1 MPLIPFLL
9 GIVVGSAIT
18 YVAKDDASKS
28 ALKSTGGKITDGFG
42 ALTEKATHM
51 FKKDEDAV
59 DEVVEKAEVVDVE
72 DGVVA
77 S

>member
-1 MPLIPFLL
+1 MPLIPFFL

-18 YVAKDDASKS
+18 YVAKDDSSKDL
-28 ALKSTGGKITDGFG
+28 LKNTGGKITDGFG

-51 FKKDEDAV
+51 FKKSEKAV
-59 DEVVEKAEVVDVE
+59 DEVVEKAEVVDAE
-72 DGVVA
+72 DVVVA